1 MAINTFQTASPQTA
15 MATQL
20 YGSALLNKRNLFNDM
35 YNTLFDNKEGIV
47 PQWDMG
53 AKRINT
59 SNIMRDAQRLHPDE
73 VNSYLEN
80 GGSLLDWLDK
90 NYDSKD
96 GFLYNREDPNLYTAL
111 GAKQNAVKNQNTQ
124 QLYDNIMGLNNEQ
137 MNERLKAGDNFYS
150 WFNSPKYATPT
161 VEMRQSI
168 DNKIANQQEM
178 NRANYQNALRNM
190 SDKDLSKQH
199 GLTAN
204 LVNGNGN
211 EVSAVNTAVAQS
223 KNSAQD
229 RNNSIQI
236 DGILS
241 NSDNIYDIES
251 QFKNVKDAN
260 GNLYDDNKI
269 EQFVNNHGGFSQAVM
284 QNVRDEI
291 LNYFDHNND
300 KSFAKSVNIIRD
312 TNASPEDKAMAY
324 NSIKSKIGEAVD
336 SFDMGK
342 PYKKLI
348 KKQLISELTQRADD
362 DANRI
367 ASMDAVVATRA
378 KNTPI
383 DDKGTKAE
391 ELIDGTYESKNFDN
405 YFSNEKDTKTLKKN
419 IYKVMR
425 DEYNLDW
432 IDTLNP
438 GAKEYALDL
447 FLSDLSPKNAKD
459 LFTNSSV
466 SKQEKIRRYKLLQ
479 NQTYKVKAMQNQL
492 VNWSKKGNINKK
504 GNLKKDYESLSK

>member
-59 SNIMRDAQRLHPDE
+59 SNIMRDAQRLHQDE

-80 GGSLLDWLDK
+80 GGSLLDWLDE

-111 GAKQNAVKNQNTQ
+111 GAKQNAIKNQNTQ

-150 WFNSPKYATPT
+150 WFNNPKYATPT
-161 VEMRQSI
+161 AEMRQSI

-178 NRANYQNALRNM
+178 NRANYQNTLLNM
-190 SDKDLSKQH
+190 PNGELSKQR

-204 LVNGNGN
+204 LANGN

-223 KNSAQD
+223 KKDAQD
-229 RNNSIQI
+229 KNNSIQI

-241 NSDNIYDIES
+241 TSDSIYDIES
-251 QFKNVKDAN
+251 QLKNVKDAN
-260 GNLYDDNKI
+260 GNPYDDNSI
-269 EQFVNNHGGFSQAVM
+269 EQFVNNHGGFSQDAM
-284 QNVRDEI
+284 QNIKKEVQ
-291 LNYFDHNND
+291 NYFKYNND
-300 KSFAKSVNIIRD
+300 NSFEKAINIIRN
-312 TNASPEDKAMAY
+312 TNASPKDKAMAY
-324 NSIKSKIGEAVD
+324 NSVRSKIEEAVD

-342 PYKKLI
+342 PYKKLV
-348 KKQLISELTQRADD
+348 KKQLISELIQKAND

-367 ASMDAVVATRA
+367 TS
-378 KNTPI
+378 
-383 DDKGTKAE
+383 
-391 ELIDGTYESKNFDN
+391 FDN
-405 YFSNEKDTKTLKKN
+405 ASKEQASNTIINKEEGVTAEDITNNKYNSKKFNDFFSEEKNAKDIKKRIYEVMSNNGLSWINNLK
-419 IYKVMR
+419 
-425 DEYNLDW
+425 
-432 IDTLNP
+432 P
-438 GAKEYALDL
+438 GAKEYALNL
-447 FLSDLSPKNAKD
+447 FLSGLSPQNARDLFMNSSPTQRGGALRGGTLSRQAGYVLSEKKKLQDLSDRNKD
-459 LFTNSSV
+459 NISKDFNS
-466 SKQEKIRRYKLLQ
+466 LP
-479 NQTYKVKAMQNQL
+479 
-492 VNWSKKGNINKK
+492 
-504 GNLKKDYESLSK
+504 

>member
-47 PQWDMG
+47 PQWDSG
-53 AKRINT
+53 AKKVHT
-59 SNIMRDAQRLHPDE
+59 SNIMRDAQRLHQDE
-73 VNSYLEN
+73 VNAYLEN
-80 GGSLLDWLDK
+80 GGSLLDWLDEK
-90 NYDSKD
+90 YDSKD

-150 WFNSPKYATPT
+150 WFNNPKYTTPT
-161 VEMRQSI
+161 AEMRQSI

-178 NRANYQNALRNM
+178 NRANYQNALLNM
-190 SDKDLSKQH
+190 SDDKLAKQQ

-204 LVNGNGN
+204 LVNGNGDA
-211 EVSAVNTAVAQS
+211 VSAVNTTVAQS
-223 KNSAQD
+223 KNNAQD
-229 RNNSIQI
+229 KNNSIQI

-260 GNLYDDNKI
+260 GNSYDDNKI

-312 TNASPEDKAMAY
+312 TNASPQDKAMAY

-336 SFDMGK
+336 SFDIGK

-367 ASMDAVVATRA
+367 TS
-378 KNTPI
+378 
-383 DDKGTKAE
+383 
-391 ELIDGTYESKNFDN
+391 FDN
-405 YFSNEKDTKTLKKN
+405 AIKEQTNNTIINREEGVTAEDITNNKYNSKKFNDFFSEEKNAKDIKKSIYEVMSRNGLEWVNDLK
-419 IYKVMR
+419 
-425 DEYNLDW
+425 
-432 IDTLNP
+432 P
-438 GAKEYALDL
+438 GAKEYALNL
-447 FLSDLSPKNAKD
+447 FLTGLSPQNAKD
-459 LFTNSSV
+459 LFMNSSPT
-466 SKQEKIRRYKLLQ
+466 RRGKALRGGTLDRQASYVTHERQRLQ
-479 NQTYKVKAMQNQL
+479 NL
-492 VNWSKKGNINKK
+492 SKLSKDNIS
-504 GNLKKDYESLSK
+504 KDYESLSK

>member
-47 PQWDMG
+47 PQWDSG
-53 AKRINT
+53 AKKVHT
-59 SNIMRDAQRLHPDE
+59 SNIMRDAQRLHQDE
-73 VNSYLEN
+73 VNAYLEN
-80 GGSLLDWLDK
+80 GGSLLDWLDE

-161 VEMRQSI
+161 AEMRQSI

-178 NRANYQNALRNM
+178 NRANYQNALLNM
-190 SDKDLSKQH
+190 SDDELSKQQ

-204 LVNGNGN
+204 LANGNGSA
-211 EVSAVNTAVAQS
+211 VSAVNTAVAQS
-223 KNSAQD
+223 KNNAQD
-229 RNNSIQI
+229 KNNSIQI

-241 NSDNIYDIES
+241 NFDDIYDIES
-251 QFKNVKDAN
+251 QFNNVKDAN
-260 GNLYDDNKI
+260 GNSYDDNRI

-284 QNVRDEI
+284 QNIRDDI
-291 LNYFDHNND
+291 QTYFRSKND
-300 KSFAKSVNIIRD
+300 NSFADAIDIIRD
-312 TNASPEDKAMAY
+312 TNASPQDKAMAY
-324 NSIKSKIGEAVD
+324 NSIRSKIEEAVD

-342 PYKKLI
+342 PYKKLV
-348 KKQLISELTQRADD
+348 KKQLISELTQRAND

-367 ASMDAVVATRA
+367 TS
-378 KNTPI
+378 
-383 DDKGTKAE
+383 
-391 ELIDGTYESKNFDN
+391 FDN
-405 YFSNEKDTKTLKKN
+405 AIGERMNGTIINKEEGVTAKDITDNRYNSKKFNDFFSEEKNAKDIKKS
-419 IYKVMR
+419 IYKVMSKNGLSWV
-425 DEYNLDW
+425 DDLK
-432 IDTLNP
+432 P
-438 GAKEYALDL
+438 GAKEYALNL
-447 FLSDLSPKNAKD
+447 FLTGLSPQNAKD
-459 LFTNSSV
+459 LFMNSSPTPRSDALRYKTL
-466 SKQEKIRRYKLLQ
+466 SKQASYVTSERLRLE
-479 NQTYKVKAMQNQL
+479 N
-492 VNWSKKGNINKK
+492 
-504 GNLKKDYESLSK
+504 LSKQSKDNISKDLNSLP

>member
-59 SNIMRDAQRLHPDE
+59 SNIMRDAQRLHQDE

-80 GGSLLDWLDK
+80 GGSLLDWLDE

-150 WFNSPKYATPT
+150 WFNNPKYATPT
-161 VEMRQSI
+161 AEMRQSI

-178 NRANYQNALRNM
+178 NRANYQKAVLNM
-190 SDKDLSKQH
+190 SDAERSKQQ

-204 LVNGNGN
+204 LAYGNGN
-211 EVSAVNTAVAQS
+211 EVSVVNTDVAQR
-223 KNSAQD
+223 KNKAQD

-236 DGILS
+236 DNILNNYDEIS
-241 NSDNIYDIES
+241 DIES
-251 QFKNVKDAN
+251 QFKNLKDAN
-260 GNLYDDNKI
+260 GNSYNDNEI
-269 EQFVNNHGGFSQAVM
+269 EQYINSHGGFSQAVM
-284 QNVRDEI
+284 QNVRDDI
-291 LNYFDHNND
+291 QTYFKDNND
-300 KSFAKSVNIIRD
+300 NSFADAIDIIRNTD
-312 TNASPEDKAMAY
+312 ASPQDKAMAY
-324 NSIKSKIGEAVD
+324 NIIRPKIEEAVD

-342 PYKKLI
+342 PYKKVL
-348 KKQLISELTQRADD
+348 KKQLISELTKKANDDAARITSFD
-362 DANRI
+362 DANREHAGNTI
-367 ASMDAVVATRA
+367 IDKEEGVTA
-378 KNTPI
+378 KDITDN
-383 DDKGTKAE
+383 K
-391 ELIDGTYESKNFDN
+391 YNSKKFNDF
-405 YFSNEKDTKTLKKN
+405 FSEMKNAKDIKNN
-419 IYKVMR
+419 IYKVMSSNS
-425 DEYNLDW
+425 DLSWVNNLK
-432 IDTLNP
+432 P
-438 GAKEYALDL
+438 GAKEYALNL
-447 FLSDLSPKNAKD
+447 FLSGLSRENAKELFMNSSPTQRGNALRDGTLSRQATYVLNKRKELQDLSDRSKD
-459 LFTNSSV
+459 NISKDFNS
-466 SKQEKIRRYKLLQ
+466 LP
-479 NQTYKVKAMQNQL
+479 
-492 VNWSKKGNINKK
+492 
-504 GNLKKDYESLSK
+504 

>member
-47 PQWDMG
+47 PQWDSG
-53 AKRINT
+53 AKKINT
-59 SNIMRDAQRLHPDE
+59 SNIMRDAQRLHQDE

-80 GGSLLDWLDK
+80 GGSLLDWLDE
-90 NYDSKD
+90 NYDSKE

-161 VEMRQSI
+161 AEMRQSI
-168 DNKIANQQEM
+168 DNKITNQQEM
-178 NRANYQNALRNM
+178 NRANYKNALLNM
-190 SDKDLSKQH
+190 SDKDLSKQQ

-211 EVSAVNTAVAQS
+211 EVSAVNTDVAKS
-223 KNSAQD
+223 KNDAQD
-229 RNNSIQI
+229 KNNSIQI
-236 DGILS
+236 DGIL
-241 NSDNIYDIES
+241 NSFDTIYDIES

-260 GNLYDDNKI
+260 GNPYDDNSI
-269 EQFVNNHGGFSQAVM
+269 EQFVNNHGGFSQTVM
-284 QNVRDEI
+284 QNIRDEI

-300 KSFAKSVNIIRD
+300 TSFAKSVNIIRN
-312 TNASPEDKAMAY
+312 TNASPQDKAMAY
-324 NSIKSKIGEAVD
+324 NSIRSKIEEAVD

-348 KKQLISELTQRADD
+348 KKQLISELTKRAND

-367 ASMDAVVATRA
+367 TSFDNAIREQTNNTIIDKEEGVTAEDIVNNKYNSKKFDDFFSKEKNAKDI
-378 KNTPI
+378 KNTI
-383 DDKGTKAE
+383 
-391 ELIDGTYESKNFDN
+391 YEVMSRNGLSWVN
-405 YFSNEKDTKTLKKN
+405 NLK
-419 IYKVMR
+419 
-425 DEYNLDW
+425 
-432 IDTLNP
+432 P
-438 GAKEYALDL
+438 GAKEYALNL
-447 FLSDLSPKNAKD
+447 FLSGLSRENAKA
-459 LFTNSSV
+459 LFMNSSASQREGAFRDGTLSRQARYV
-466 SKQEKIRRYKLLQ
+466 TDERLRLQNLSKQ
-479 NQTYKVKAMQNQL
+479 
-492 VNWSKKGNINKK
+492 SKDNIS
-504 GNLKKDYESLSK
+504 KDLNSLP